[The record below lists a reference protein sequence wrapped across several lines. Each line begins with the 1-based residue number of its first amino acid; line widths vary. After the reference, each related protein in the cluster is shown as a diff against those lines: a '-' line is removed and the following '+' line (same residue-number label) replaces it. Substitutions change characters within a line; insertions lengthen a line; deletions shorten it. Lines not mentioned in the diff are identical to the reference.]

1 MQQPVAGLFRSRCRK
16 TDINIGTVTIVAYPG
31 DGAIHPGIGGI
42 GADCGRITITD
53 A

>member
-1 MQQPVAGLFRSRCRK
+1 MKNYLGVACG
-16 TDINIGTVTIVAYPG
+16 DINISTVTIVAYPG
-31 DGAIHPGIGGI
+31 DGAIQPGIGGI